1 MRHVFDCWT
10 FSYLHTSQSN
20 LGESWRLCSSR
31 LESYGSTYHPSGTV
45 FARSWAE
52 MILERRASEPNP
64 SSMRI
69 GHSGTRRSSAA
80 VRHHPTTPPTR
91 PPKTTG
97 ISAPEKYHHF
107 FLKEKKKRHKPAII
121 GFPRCWFSGVDQPL
135 LVLHP
140 NEPCCN
146 FPVSLKESDVDRAG
160 GLA

>member
-107 FLKEKKKRHKPAII
+107 FFKGEKKTTQTSNYWVSQMLVFGGGPTVV
-121 GFPRCWFSGVDQPL
+121 GFAPQRTLLQFS
-135 LVLHP
+135 
-140 NEPCCN
+140 C
-146 FPVSLKESDVDRAG
+146 FT
-160 GLA
+160 